1 MSGQVV
7 FSEDRHFMGMMPQ
20 NRRSP
25 LAKLVI
31 AGQNGV
37 SAASAVDLER
47 RIINQRTR
55 IITSSRKAK
64 RSLRTRIHPHK
75 YTLLRTSKKEL
86 KVSRRDCR
94 ISKVLLMHNA
104 TSI

>member
-37 SAASAVDLER
+37 SAASAVDPER
-47 RIINQRTR
+47 RAKNQRTR
-55 IITSSRKAK
+55 ITSSRKAK
-64 RSLRTRIHPHK
+64 RSPKTRIHPHK
-75 YTLLRTSKKEL
+75 YMLLKTLKKEL
-86 KVSRRDCR
+86 KVS
-94 ISKVLLMHNA
+94 
-104 TSI
+104 